1 MRKAAAALAPGCP
14 PAWSF
19 AINRSVM
26 KPATNRLITSQRGM
40 VLFTSLTILSV
51 LLAVGIGV
59 RTMLQNDYKVLT
71 NLRSATD
78 VFYLAAAGIEWSK
91 SEFGRTPALAPL
103 PANRTLSFQSGT
115 ISVSFMSPASLGP
128 LSAST
133 VVRSVGALGTPS
145 HMIQAQ
151 LTKTYD
157 LADAALGLRG
167 NAAAVNLAGA
177 TIVISGADYDPV
189 TAGPSAAKPRPA
201 VSASSD
207 ALRDLFRQAVG
218 SPPQV
223 SLDSASA
230 SPAVTTSGFFPGP
243 SLSQLVDSLCA
254 SPTAIVAG
262 IPSGANLVMENQN
275 WGTPSTPALRCFD
288 GLLTGGD
295 SLTLAGNNAG
305 AGILL
310 VKNADLVLSGSFSW
324 EGLIIVSGADV
335 GLRASGLGE
344 KDIVGAILISETG
357 SAASG
362 KAIVDLQD
370 QFRLRFS
377 RRALARAAG
386 LISEVLR
393 TQTFSV
399 APFVITQNYWRTVNP

>member
-1 MRKAAAALAPGCP
+1 
-14 PAWSF
+14 
-19 AINRSVM
+19 
-26 KPATNRLITSQRGM
+26 
-40 VLFTSLTILSV
+40 
-51 LLAVGIGV
+51 
-59 RTMLQNDYKVLT
+59 
-71 NLRSATD
+71 
-78 VFYLAAAGIEWSK
+78 
-91 SEFGRTPALAPL
+91 
-103 PANRTLSFQSGT
+103 
-115 ISVSFMSPASLGP
+115 
-128 LSAST
+128 
-133 VVRSVGALGTPS
+133 
-145 HMIQAQ
+145 
-151 LTKTYD
+151 
-157 LADAALGLRG
+157 
-167 NAAAVNLAGA
+167 VNLAGG
-177 TIVISGADYDPV
+177 TIVISGADYDPAS
-189 TAGPSAAKPRPA
+189 AGTSAAKPRPA

-230 SPAVTTSGFFPGP
+230 SPAVTTSGCFPGP
-243 SLSQLVDSLCA
+243 ALSQLVDSLCA
-254 SPTAIVAG
+254 SPTAIVTG

-275 WGTPSTPALRCFD
+275 WGTPNTPALRCFD

-310 VKNADLVLSGSFSW
+310 VKNADLVLSGGFSW
-324 EGLIIVSGADV
+324 EGLIIVSGGDV

-344 KDIVGAILISETG
+344 KDIVGAILINETG

-362 KAIVDLQD
+362 KALMDLQD

-399 APFVITQNYWRTVNP
+399 APFVITQNYWRTVNQ